1 MIVFKITQPSLSG
14 GRAHLFFFCWRVLF
28 SGIIVSKIT
37 QPFNVV
43 NFDKNSCDNFT
54 SGASSSSVVIMAASL
69 GKTIQAE
76 ILDSTE
82 AENAFEPFWDKCKKY
97 LIYGLVIGGL
107 VLIPTGLM
115 TGALNCSKCHS
126 EIQSCQNFRN
136 QNPDVKDK
144 LNPQWKF
151 QSAFCT
157 YNSVHAGVYYL
168 PLILFAMAL
177 VLLAIDKVFDVLFK
191 SGPEIQSY
199 YQLVQKELGE
209 KNEMSSDV
217 NR

>member
-1 MIVFKITQPSLSG
+1 
-14 GRAHLFFFCWRVLF
+14 
-28 SGIIVSKIT
+28 
-37 QPFNVV
+37 
-43 NFDKNSCDNFT
+43 
-54 SGASSSSVVIMAASL
+54 MAASL

-115 TGALNCSKCHS
+115 TGSLNCSKCHS
-126 EIQSCQNFRN
+126 EIKGCLEHPDF
-136 QNPDVKDK
+136 NPDVQDK

>member
-1 MIVFKITQPSLSG
+1 
-14 GRAHLFFFCWRVLF
+14 
-28 SGIIVSKIT
+28 
-37 QPFNVV
+37 
-43 NFDKNSCDNFT
+43 
-54 SGASSSSVVIMAASL
+54 MAASL

-126 EIQSCQNFRN
+126 EIESCQ
-136 QNPDVKDK
+136 PYLDVPDK